1 MLKRTSAP
9 QPRHQRRSHNED
21 LLLQVKDNSLFLTTC
36 ATNSACRDLLNLFLY
51 PARGK
56 EPYKSL
62 CVASSHKEPGTTL
75 NQCYMDTGAGVG
87 VRLGCG
93 CPIR

>member
-36 ATNSACRDLLNLFLY
+36 ATNSACRDLLNLFL
-51 PARGK
+51 
-56 EPYKSL
+56 

-75 NQCYMDTGAGVG
+75 KE
-87 VRLGCG
+87 LFL
-93 CPIR
+93 